1 MKILEL
7 VRDGKQTPEQGLEL
21 LDALEGAGSNR
32 IVQEFVDLHSST
44 KPARNLKITTHSRKG
59 NKMEFLIPLGV
70 VRFAY
75 NLFPNSTRINQQQ
88 TIGSPGCHGKE
99 YKEKKLS
106 FTKMTATTSLLNW
119 CNNTALHIASK

>member
-1 MKILEL
+1 MEEKMKILEL
-7 VRDGKQTPEQGLEL
+7 VRDGKVTPEQGLEL

-75 NLFPNSTRINQQQ
+75 NLFPNSTRITVNNKQLEVQDVME
-88 TIGSPGCHGKE
+88 KV
-99 YKEKKLS
+99 YKGEKTVIHKDDSDNVVIELV
-106 FTKMTATTSLLNW
+106 
-119 CNNTALHIASK
+119 